1 MKTLFIIL
9 SLVLTSA
16 ISISAQNAVKTVA
29 VADTSEGI
37 ILEPYYFC
45 PDSIMCHNLNLLKEC
60 SCFKNNTQGMATSFT
75 GQKIVDMGFMM
86 SVFTKHIVKGSCWN
100 FVDEVY
106 KKAGFPYSKRAT
118 IFKSKLSGPYA
129 DPKQLQPGDW
139 LYHVNYSYNGIEHS
153 AIFVCWKDFEKR
165 IAITLGHVGQNL
177 ARSGVYGEYDLKGVY
192 YITRPID

>member
-1 MKTLFIIL
+1 MKYLKILLSVLFLYSGILFSQTNAKITTKDSTEGVII
-9 SLVLTSA
+9 
-16 ISISAQNAVKTVA
+16 
-29 VADTSEGI
+29 G
-37 ILEPYYFC
+37 PYYFC
-45 PDSIMCHNLNLLKEC
+45 PDSTMCLNLNILKEC
-60 SCFKNNTQGMATSFT
+60 SCFKNNSEGLHTSFS

-106 KKAGFPYSKRAT
+106 NKSGFPYSKRVA

-139 LYHVNYSYNGIEHS
+139 VYHVNYSYHGIEHS

>member
-1 MKTLFIIL
+1 MKYLKILFPIL
-9 SLVLTSA
+9 LLFSGILFSQTNVITTGKDS
-16 ISISAQNAVKTVA
+16 T
-29 VADTSEGI
+29 EGI
-37 ILEPYYFC
+37 VIAPYYFC
-45 PDSIMCHNLNLLKEC
+45 PDSTMCHNLNILKEC
-60 SCFKNNTQGMATSFT
+60 SCFKNNSEGLHTSFS

-106 KKAGFPYSKRAT
+106 NKSGFPYSKRVA

-139 LYHVNYSYNGIEHS
+139 VYHVNYSYHGIEHS

>member
-1 MKTLFIIL
+1 MILFLFLITAGSKIF
-9 SLVLTSA
+9 
-16 ISISAQNAVKTVA
+16 AQNAVKPLVIDST
-29 VADTSEGI
+29 EGV

-45 PDSIMCHNLNLLKEC
+45 PDSTMCINLNLLKEC
-60 SCFKNNTQGMATSFT
+60 SCFKNNTEGYKTSFT

-86 SVFTKHIVKGSCWN
+86 SVFTKQIVKGSCWN

-129 DPKQLQPGDW
+129 DPKDIQPGDW
-139 LYHVNYSYNGIEHS
+139 LYHVNYSYGGIEHS
-153 AIFVCWKDFEKR
+153 AIFVCWKDYEKR